1 MFEPKGCRELNYYN
15 YPSYYPFYAYNP
27 MCIDARINCYYPN
40 FYNDGY
46 YPNSFNSFYPSYE
59 IVDKGFRQISCEEAS
74 RINASMDYVGH
85 TMGNQGF
92 AGGVPNFHQ
101 AKRGDGELVYGT
113 IIFKREAVDYK
124 DVLKSEFGD
133 IDRRD
138 VGAMMRAAS
147 SYATKQGYAAGIP
160 TFHIGPNVYGIILF
174 KPGTAET
181 VDITADELGNP
192 GDVGGLFRA
201 VSSYAAAF
209 PNFHQRREDGVLV
222 YGVVL
227 FKTGNAEVR
236 DVLAKDLNLPK
247 YYNDFGCPIS
257 PPPPDVMKEFQIV
270 AAYHHKLVLVVKY
283 PANVQYQIER
293 NLERCVQQAISAA
306 AASIV
311 VTWYLSPAATISAIS
326 PIIQY
331 TLISCLGNE
340 LGNLI
345 DIRIV
350 HRRY

>member
-1 MFEPKGCRELNYYN
+1 
-15 YPSYYPFYAYNP
+15 
-27 MCIDARINCYYPN
+27 
-40 FYNDGY
+40 
-46 YPNSFNSFYPSYE
+46 
-59 IVDKGFRQISCEEAS
+59 
-74 RINASMDYVGH
+74 
-85 TMGNQGF
+85 MGNQGF

-209 PNFHQRREDGVLV
+209 PNFHQRRREDGVLV

-283 PANVQYQIER
+283 PANV
-293 NLERCVQQAISAA
+293 
-306 AASIV
+306 
-311 VTWYLSPAATISAIS
+311 
-326 PIIQY
+326 
-331 TLISCLGNE
+331 
-340 LGNLI
+340 
-345 DIRIV
+345 
-350 HRRY
+350 

>member
-1 MFEPKGCRELNYYN
+1 MNYYN

-27 MCIDARINCYYPN
+27 MCIDARTNCYDPN
-40 FYNDGY
+40 FYNGGY
-46 YPNSFNSFYPSYE
+46 HPNSFDSSYPSYE
-59 IVDKGFRQISCEEAS
+59 IKDEGFRQVGCEEAA
-74 RINASMDYVGH
+74 RINASMDYVNRN
-85 TMGNQGF
+85 MGNQGL

-113 IIFKREAVDYK
+113 IMFKREAVDNK
-124 DVLKSEFGD
+124 DALKSEFGN

-147 SYATKQGYAAGIP
+147 SYAGAKGYAAGIP
-160 TFHIGPNVYGIILF
+160 TFHLGPNVYGIVLF

-181 VDITADELGNP
+181 VDVTADELGNP
-192 GDVGGLFRA
+192 RDIGERFRA
-201 VSSYAAAF
+201 VSSYAGQRGYAAAF
-209 PNFHQRREDGVLV
+209 PNFHQRRREDGVLV

-227 FKTGNAEVR
+227 IKPGNAEVR
-236 DVLAKDLNLPK
+236 DVLAKDLNLPA
-247 YYNDFGCPIS
+247 YYSAFGCQS
-257 PPPPDVMKEFQIV
+257 PPPDKIEKEFQIV
-270 AAYHHKLVLVVKY
+270 AAFHHKLVLVVKY
-283 PANVQYQIER
+283 PRNVQHQIER

-311 VTWYLSPAATISAIS
+311 VTWYLSPAATISVIS

-331 TLISCLGNE
+331 TLISCLGSE

-345 DIRIV
+345 DMRVV

>member
-1 MFEPKGCRELNYYN
+1 
-15 YPSYYPFYAYNP
+15 
-27 MCIDARINCYYPN
+27 
-40 FYNDGY
+40 
-46 YPNSFNSFYPSYE
+46 
-59 IVDKGFRQISCEEAS
+59 
-74 RINASMDYVGH
+74 
-85 TMGNQGF
+85 MGNQGF

-101 AKRGDGELVYGT
+101 ARRGDGELVYGT

-147 SYATKQGYAAGIP
+147 SYAAKQGYAAGIP
-160 TFHIGPNVYGIILF
+160 TFHIGPNIYGIILF

-201 VSSYAAAF
+201 VSSYAAQKGYPAAF
-209 PNFHQRREDGVLV
+209 PNFHQRRREDGVLV

-247 YYNDFGCPIS
+247 YYNDFGCLIPQTEY
-257 PPPPDVMKEFQIV
+257 VEKKFQIV

-283 PANVQYQIER
+283 PRDVQYQIES

-326 PIIQY
+326 PTIQY
-331 TLISCLGNE
+331 TLISCLGNK
-340 LGNLI
+340 LGKLI
-345 DIRIV
+345 DMNIV
-350 HRRY
+350 YR